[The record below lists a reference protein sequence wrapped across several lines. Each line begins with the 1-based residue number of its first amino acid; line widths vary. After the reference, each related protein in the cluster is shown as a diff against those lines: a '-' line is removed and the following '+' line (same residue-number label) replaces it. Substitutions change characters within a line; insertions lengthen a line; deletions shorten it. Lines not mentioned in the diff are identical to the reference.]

1 MSEMSIFNALYQG
14 PSNRFACGALTA
26 IAHMPGEI
34 YNPLWLHGPSGV
46 GKTAMLQA
54 TADALRDHPSR
65 PLVLYIQTER
75 LVHDMIRAI
84 QRDCTEDF
92 QARILSFQVILV
104 DHADCLSGMEVTQ
117 RSFAKLL
124 LEAVNQGSQ
133 VILVSGCQPAELP
146 WVEKVFNAT
155 CEWRLC
161 CDIAQPSLEERL
173 AIVRLL
179 SQSLPLSDQMVSRI
193 AHAAHTPAR
202 IRCIIHHLTARR
214 KLLRLED
221 AALSEALDHLLEQE
235 VCA

>member
-1 MSEMSIFNALYQG
+1 MSEMSIFNTLYQG

-46 GKTAMLQA
+46 GKTAMLHA

-65 PLVLYIQTER
+65 PLVLYIQAER

-84 QRDCTEDF
+84 QRNCTDEF
-92 QARILSFQVILV
+92 RARILSFRVILV
-104 DHADCLSGMEVTQ
+104 DHADCLCGMEVTQ
-117 RSFAKLL
+117 RSVAKLL

-133 VILVSGCQPAELP
+133 VILVSCCQPAELP

-161 CDIAQPSLEERL
+161 CDISAPSLEERL

-179 SQSLPLSDQMVSRI
+179 SQALPLPDQMVSRI

-202 IRCIIHHLTARR
+202 IRCIIQHLAARR
-214 KLLRLED
+214 KLLRLEE
-221 AALSEALDHLLEQE
+221 AALSEALDHLLERE

>member
-1 MSEMSIFNALYQG
+1 MSEMSIFNTLYQG

-46 GKTAMLQA
+46 GKTAMLHA

-84 QRDCTEDF
+84 QRNCTDDF
-92 QARILSFQVILV
+92 RARILSFRVILV
-104 DHADCLSGMEVTQ
+104 DQADCLSGMEVTQ
-117 RSFAKLL
+117 RSIAKLL

-133 VILVSGCQPAELP
+133 VILVSCCQPAELP
-146 WVEKVFNAT
+146 WVEKVFNAI

-161 CDIAQPSLEERL
+161 CDISAPSLEERL

-179 SQSLPLSDQMVSRI
+179 SQSLPLPDQLVSRI

-202 IRCIIHHLTARR
+202 IRCIIQHLAARR

>member
-1 MSEMSIFNALYQG
+1 MSEMSIFNTLYQG

-26 IAHMPGEI
+26 IAHMPGEM

-46 GKTAMLQA
+46 GKTAMLHA

-65 PLVLYIQTER
+65 PLVLYIQAER
-75 LVHDMIRAI
+75 LVHDLIRAI
-84 QRDCTEDF
+84 QRNCTEDF
-92 QARILSFQVILV
+92 RARILSFRVILV
-104 DHADCLSGMEVTQ
+104 DHADCRCGMEVTQ
-117 RSFAKLL
+117 RSVAMLL

-133 VILVSGCQPAELP
+133 VILVSCCKPAELP

-155 CEWRLC
+155 CQWRLC
-161 CDIAQPSLEERL
+161 CDISAPSLEERL

-179 SQSLPLSDQMVSRI
+179 SQALPLPDQMVSRI

-202 IRCIIHHLTARR
+202 IRCIIQHLSARR
-214 KLLRLED
+214 KLLRLEE
-221 AALSEALDHLLEQE
+221 AALSEALDHLLERE